1 MNHSDYD
8 HGTNSGSHEPQLQH
22 PNVHRAWSAWSEDQ
36 TLHVVCVYINP
47 FRWRTR
53 RQLFHEFRLHME
65 KAPNVR
71 LHVVEVAFG
80 DRPFEVTSPENPDD
94 IQLRTSDALW
104 HKENALN
111 IGISRLT
118 AGWKYAAII
127 DADFHFTR
135 HDWALEAIHQLQHY
149 AWVQL
154 FSSYAVQGPKG
165 RPLQIRPSFAFAYHD
180 RFQGSMET
188 HAMMCESN
196 GAPHGEYRPKPCKP
210 QHHHHRHHARNTTPG
225 ATGGAW
231 AFTRFAFDAVGGL
244 LDTCI
249 LGAADWYM
257 AFGLIGNTTD
267 GHPEAQ
273 SCGQAYAESIRR
285 WQVRAFQSIKGNIGY
300 IDNFCIHGFHGELK
314 NRGYGS
320 RWMILRDH
328 DFDPLTDITRDWQ
341 GLLRFTGNKP
351 RFRDE
356 IRRYF
361 VSRSED
367 STECEAQPI
376 V

>member
-1 MNHSDYD
+1 MNHSEYD
-8 HGTNSGSHEPQLQH
+8 HGSNSGAAQLHH

-36 TLHVVCVYINP
+36 TLHVVCVYVNP

-53 RQLFHEFRLHME
+53 RHLFHDFRLHME

-80 DRPFEVTSPENPDD
+80 DRPFEVTSPTNPDD
-94 IQLRTSDALW
+94 IQLRTQDALW

-111 IGISRLT
+111 LGIGRLP

-127 DADFHFTR
+127 DADFTFTR

-154 FSSYAVQGPKG
+154 FSSYAVQGPAG

-180 RFQGSMET
+180 RYQGSMET
-188 HAMMCESN
+188 HAMSCDGQVGKYQPPE
-196 GAPHGEYRPKPCKP
+196 
-210 QHHHHRHHARNTTPG
+210 HHHRHHRHHARNTTPG

-231 AFTRFAFDAVGGL
+231 AFTRHAFDAVGGL

-267 GHPEAQ
+267 GHPEAE
-273 SCGQAYAESIRR
+273 SCGKAYAESIRR

-328 DFDPLTDITRDWQ
+328 DYDPLTDVTRDWQ

>member
-1 MNHSDYD
+1 MFSREYD
-8 HGTNSGSHEPQLQH
+8 RGHNSGAGQLHH
-22 PNVHRAWSAWSEDQ
+22 PNVHHAWSQWSEDQ
-36 TLHVVCVYINP
+36 TLHVVAVYINP
-47 FRWRTR
+47 FRWAKR
-53 RQLFHEFRLHME
+53 RQLFHDFRLHME
-65 KAPNVR
+65 RSANVR

-80 DRPFEVTSPENPDD
+80 DRPFEVTSPGNPDD
-94 IQLRTSDALW
+94 VQLRTTDALW

-111 IGISRLT
+111 IGIQRIA
-118 AGWKYAAII
+118 AGWKYGCTV

-135 HDWALEAIHQLQHY
+135 HDWALETIHQLQHY
-149 AWVQL
+149 AWVQM
-154 FSSYAVQGPKG
+154 FSSYAVQDPHG
-165 RPLQIRPSFAFAYHD
+165 RPLEIRPSFAYSYHE
-180 RFQGSMET
+180 RFQGSMEL
-188 HAMMCESN
+188 HAAQCDGNQAS
-196 GAPHGEYRPKPCKP
+196 HGDYYKPTKP
-210 QHHHHRHHARNTTPG
+210 ERHGHRHRHHARNTTPG

-231 AFTRFAFDAVGGL
+231 AFTRESFDAVGGL

-273 SCGQAYAESIRR
+273 SCGKAYADSIRR
-285 WQVRAFQSIKGNIGY
+285 WQVRAFKAIEGNIGFV
-300 IDNFCIHGFHGELK
+300 DNFAIHGWHGELK

-328 DFDPLTDITRDWQ
+328 EYDPLIDITRDWQ

-361 VSRSED
+361 LSRSED
-367 STECEAQPI
+367 STECGTSPL

>member
-1 MNHSDYD
+1 MHYTEYD
-8 HGTNSGSHEPQLQH
+8 HGTNSGPHEAQIHH

-53 RQLFHEFRLHME
+53 RELFHNFRLHME
-65 KAPNVR
+65 KSPNVR

-80 DRPFEVTSPENPDD
+80 DRPFEVTSAKNADD
-94 IQLRTSDALW
+94 VQLRTTDALW

-111 IGISRLT
+111 IGIGRLP

-135 HDWALEAIHQLQHY
+135 HDFALETIHQLQHY
-149 AWVQL
+149 AWVQM
-154 FSSYAVQGPKG
+154 FSSYAVQGPAG
-165 RPLQIRPSFAFAYHD
+165 RPLEIRPSFAFAYHD
-180 RFQGSMET
+180 RFQGSMAT
-188 HAMMCESN
+188 HAMACN
-196 GAPHGEYRPKPCKP
+196 GIDCGDYGQKPCKP
-210 QHHHHRHHARNTTPG
+210 EHQHRHRHHARNTTPG

-231 AFTRFAFDAVGGL
+231 AFTRFSFDAVGGL

-273 SCGQAYAESIRR
+273 SCGRAYAESIRR
-285 WQVRAFQSIKGNIGY
+285 WQARAFQSIKGNIGY
-300 IDNFCIHGFHGELK
+300 IDNFCIHGWHGELK
-314 NRGYGS
+314 NRGYGT

-328 DFDPLTDITRDWQ
+328 DYDPLTDIAYDWQ

-356 IRRYF
+356 IRHYF
-361 VSRSED
+361 TSRSED
-367 STECEAQPI
+367 STECQADSI